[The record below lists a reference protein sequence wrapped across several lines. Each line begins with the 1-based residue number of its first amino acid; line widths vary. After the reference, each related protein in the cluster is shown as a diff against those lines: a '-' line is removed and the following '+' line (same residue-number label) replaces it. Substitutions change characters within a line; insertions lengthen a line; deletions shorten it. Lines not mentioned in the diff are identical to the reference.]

1 MANVYS
7 EAGKKS
13 AGGVTA
19 KGLRGKVRRE
29 QSEEISWK
37 QIMEGWSS
45 QGKGFMMSLK
55 AMESPAGSD
64 MMYSSDYG
72 LKLKAGRSVRQL
84 LSHPDDRWR

>member
-37 QIMEGWSS
+37 QIMEG
-45 QGKGFMMSLK
+45 
-55 AMESPAGSD
+55 
-64 MMYSSDYG
+64 
-72 LKLKAGRSVRQL
+72 
-84 LSHPDDRWR
+84 